1 MTVTEVHDGN
11 AGPSTPLKN
20 ASLRMTAS
28 FGAQKLVAEVGDG
41 NAGPSTPLKNASLS
55 DCLFWGL
62 MGSQDGSIH
71 WTDSKDR
78 TPGRDEKA
86 EMNRGEQTI
95 EIETIRLADVAEA
108 LRRTRPFADTDV
120 SALSGVDRVERVHAK
135 AGCVLSEPGQRLS
148 SYLLV
153 LDGEIRTERPEAD
166 GSRTVMG
173 IAASGEGFGET
184 PLLMGK
190 TEGSFFLI
198 AVRDSL
204 LLRFTGQDFW
214 TLMACCPAV
223 RKVVLSNMAQR
234 LQAYQVEALHRE
246 KLVSLGTLAA
256 GLMHELHNPGSAAKR
271 AAAQLRGNLLRL
283 QQLSLRSSDK
293 PKTHIQLECM
303 RALLEK
309 TLGGCH
315 APAMSS
321 LEQSDAEEAMAEWL
335 QSAGVENA
343 FTIAPAL
350 VAIGLGQD
358 ELACAREAFEA
369 NAFSD
374 AINWLEALVSSVS
387 LVCTIEE
394 SITRVSDLVMA
405 VKKFAYDERS
415 PARELDVHDS
425 LQSTLTILGHKLRL
439 KKISIEKRFAASL
452 FIIQTRGSSLS
463 QVWTNLI
470 DNAVDASPEDAPI
483 EIATWNEEGTE
494 AGPGAETK
502 PAWLAVSITDHGAGI
517 PPEVLPQIFEAF
529 FTTKP
534 QGSGTGLGLE
544 IVHRIVT
551 QKLGGTIDVESEP
564 GTTRFI
570 VRLPI
575 DAAAKSANPAH

>member
-1 MTVTEVHDGN
+1 M
-11 AGPSTPLKN
+11 
-20 ASLRMTAS
+20 
-28 FGAQKLVAEVGDG
+28 
-41 NAGPSTPLKNASLS
+41 
-55 DCLFWGL
+55 
-62 MGSQDGSIH
+62 SQDAQPI
-71 WTDSKDR
+71 K
-78 TPGRDEKA
+78 
-86 EMNRGEQTI
+86 
-95 EIETIRLADVAEA
+95 IETIQLTEVAEA
-108 LRRTRPFADTDV
+108 LRRTRPFAETDV

-135 AGCVLSEPGQRLS
+135 AGCVLSEPGQPLR

-173 IAASGEGFGET
+173 IAATGEGFGET

-204 LLRFTGQDFW
+204 LLRFTEQDFW
-214 TLMACCPAV
+214 TLMACCPAA
-223 RKVVLSNMAQR
+223 RKVVLANMAQR
-234 LQAYQVEALHRE
+234 LQAYQVEQLHRE

-256 GLMHELHNPGSAAKR
+256 GLMHELHNPGSAARR

-293 PKTHIQLECM
+293 PKTRAQLDCM
-303 RALLEK
+303 RSLLEK

-315 APAMSS
+315 ALAMST

-343 FTIAPAL
+343 FNIAPAL
-350 VAIGLGQD
+350 VAIGFEQR

-369 NAFSD
+369 GAFSD

-394 SITRVSDLVMA
+394 SISRVSDLVMA

-415 PARELDVHDS
+415 PAKELDVHDS

-439 KKISIEKRFAASL
+439 KNITVKKSFAASPST
-452 FIIQTRGSSLS
+452 IQTRGSSLS

-470 DNAVDASPEDAPI
+470 DNAVDASPEGAQI
-483 EIATWNEEGTE
+483 EIATWNEGENDAGVEMGTQPE
-494 AGPGAETK
+494 R
-502 PAWLAVSITDHGAGI
+502 LAVGVTDHGAGI
-517 PPEVLPQIFEAF
+517 PPDVLPRIFDAF

-551 QKLGGTIDVESEP
+551 QKFGGTIDVESEP
-564 GTTRFI
+564 EKTRFV

-575 DAAAKSANPAH
+575 DAAKSSNPAR